1 MGIREF
7 AKYPSVAC
15 NAPAVCKQS
24 HPAGARTNEA
34 RAAEEMEFEGILEG
48 AYAYH
53 TGGGASDACVRSPTW
68 NTKECDVGCA

>member
-15 NAPAVCKQS
+15 NTPAVCKQP
-24 HPAGARTNEA
+24 HTAGAATSEA

-53 TGGGASDACVRSPTW
+53 TGGGASDACVRGRTW
-68 NTKECDVGCA
+68 NSKECDIGSA